1 MNFAS
6 PVYPALIDCGSSLNL
21 LNNSM
26 ITEHSLDDKVTA
38 CQTTKVT
45 LADGTSSMLSSRQIT
60 LEFTIAG
67 VRHHETFLIAPI
79 GTQPVILGMPFLE
92 RANPDVNW
100 RTKTLT

>member
-6 PVYPALIDCGSSLNL
+6 PIYPTLIDCGSSLNL

-26 ITEHSLDDKVTA
+26 ITEHSLGDKVTA

-45 LADGTSSMLSSRQIT
+45 LADGTFSILLSRQIT

-67 VRHHETFLIAPI
+67 VRYHKTFLIAPI
-79 GTQPVILGMPFLE
+79 RTQPVILGMPFLE
-92 RANPDVNW
+92 RVHPDVNW
-100 RTKTLT
+100 